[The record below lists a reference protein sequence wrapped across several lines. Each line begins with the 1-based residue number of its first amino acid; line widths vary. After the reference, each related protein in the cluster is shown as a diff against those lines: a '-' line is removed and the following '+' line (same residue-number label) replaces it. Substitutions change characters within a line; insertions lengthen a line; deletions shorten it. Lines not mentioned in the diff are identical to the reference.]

1 MMQKIP
7 FSILALSI
15 LTLLA
20 LLGSPSAW
28 AEEQSTPGAGPD
40 QSGQEYL
47 LGPGDLIQVQVWDEP
62 ELSGPLRIRMDGR
75 ISLPLIGEIT
85 AAGQSPQALA
95 KQLSERFGAVLAEAS
110 VNVSLTES
118 NQRYYVLGKVSQ
130 PGEFP
135 MNTPI
140 NVLQALAR
148 SGGFLEW
155 AKTSDIRIIRSTSN
169 QNKLLNFDYDSVSK
183 DGDLENLP
191 LLAPGDTIIVP

>member
-7 FSILALSI
+7 FSTLALSI

-20 LLGSPSAW
+20 LVGSQSAW
-28 AEEQSTPGAGPD
+28 AEEPSTQPA
-40 QSGQEYL
+40 QAGQEYL

-62 ELSGPLRIRMDGR
+62 ELSGPLRVRIDGR

-85 AAGQSPQALA
+85 AAGQPPQALA
-95 KQLSERFGAVLAEAS
+95 MQLSQRFAAVLAEAS

-118 NQRYYVLGKVSQ
+118 SRRYYVLGKVSQ

-135 MNTPI
+135 LNTPV

-155 AKTSDIRIIRSTSN
+155 AKTSDIRIISSTN
-169 QNKLLNFDYDSVSK
+169 NRNKVLTFDYDAVSK
-183 DGDLENLP
+183 HGDVTNIP
-191 LLAPGDTIIVP
+191 VLAPGDTIIVP